1 MYFKTKE
8 LTSTAQPILQILQGK
23 LKNFVD
29 GQLNLSGHNYKDL
42 TEVVILQNSH
52 LIGTDKKNKTKK
64 SCGRTDSNHSKPIKN
79 KQINFLQ
86 INVL

>member
-8 LTSTAQPILQILQGK
+8 LTSTAQPILQGK

-29 GQLNLSGHNYKDL
+29 GQFNLSGHNYKDL

-52 LIGTDKKNKTKK
+52 LIGTDKKTKQRK
-64 SCGRTDSNHSKPIKN
+64 VVEEQT
-79 KQINFLQ
+79 QIIQNL
-86 INVL
+86 